1 MFSLRP
7 TRETEDF
14 RDESNGEKETT
25 DPIPR
30 EEEEEDEEEAEQI
43 AAILRDSMKTKRTN
57 RRLCDEES
65 SSSSCCIV
73 KEGETRRVE
82 RNAGNTKRVLHEKEK
97 QGTTFDRFTDET
109 PISGMDSRRFA
120 VN

>member
-14 RDESNGEKETT
+14 RDESNGEKETA

-30 EEEEEDEEEAEQI
+30 EEEEEEEAEQI

-82 RNAGNTKRVLHEKEK
+82 RNAGKTKRVLHEKEK

-109 PISGMDSRRFA
+109 PISGMDSRRLA